1 MQVLNNVIKC
11 IKWKNYNNIPANVY
25 LFYNLIDLGLY
36 SYPNLHYFPD
46 KSKFYGINCSSNPTH
61 SPDSHTLE
69 KINVS
74 KYWIFII
81 WNSLHSMQII
91 IIFVAG
97 FFFWLKQKAS
107 LFYK

>member
-1 MQVLNNVIKC
+1 MQVLNDVIKC
-11 IKWKNYNNIPANVY
+11 IKWKNYTNIPANVY
-25 LFYNLIDLGLY
+25 LFYNFKDLEMY
-36 SYPNLHYFPD
+36 SYP
-46 KSKFYGINCSSNPTH
+46 KFYGINCSSNPTH